1 MKMNPRVIYNQA
13 QIYLKSCPGDEE
25 PDDFEQ
31 LLKLNSQPLKQEG
44 QKTLD
49 ALKIQKADD
58 DLMDA
63 HAYVWESNLSFK
75 LPRERSQSV
84 DV

>member
-31 LLKLNSQPLKQEG
+31 LLKLNSQPLK
-44 QKTLD
+44 
-49 ALKIQKADD
+49 
-58 DLMDA
+58 
-63 HAYVWESNLSFK
+63 
-75 LPRERSQSV
+75 
-84 DV
+84 